1 MKRETLVSG
10 KLSAPPE
17 GRSVDIAALIDEAP
31 WNLRQKALL
40 VAVGC
45 AILLDGF
52 DNQSLGLA
60 APAILHNWQ
69 VSKENLAPILA
80 LGQVGMM
87 FGTAFG
93 GLAGDRLGR
102 KTALLSSVLVF
113 ALATALMAVVG
124 SIAQLGAL
132 RLLAGFGLGGA
143 LPNAAALVAEYTPA
157 RNRSFAVT
165 STIVCV
171 PLGGVLGGL
180 IAADLLPV
188 YGWRTLFAVAG
199 AIPLVLC
206 VIMAIFVPESV
217 RFLMVRGTSVDRVR
231 RMLARVGL
239 ALPAHVTLREP
250 ERDGEHRNRFMELL
264 LPARRHD
271 TLALWVSFAFCLL
284 AIYAA
289 AFNWLPTMLAD
300 AGYDLAVSSRGLMA
314 FNLGG
319 VIAAL
324 CGGWLFGRLGSKMP
338 MLVMAVVGAVTGGG
352 MFFWRPAADTPILT
366 VLILLGLL
374 GGCVNGVQTT
384 MYALAAHLYPVSIR
398 STGVGAASSVGRI
411 GAISSAVIG
420 AAMLTALGP
429 AGFYVLM
436 TVAMLVTAAALMVLR
451 GHVRPARGTFDPAA
465 AVSAD

>member
-1 MKRETLVSG
+1 MQRIRTVSDP
-10 KLSAPPE
+10 SA
-17 GRSVDIAALIDEAP
+17 GRSVDVAALIDAAP

-69 VSKENLAPILA
+69 VSKETLAPILA

-113 ALATALMAVVG
+113 AVATALMAVVG
-124 SIAQLGAL
+124 SITQLGVL
-132 RLLAGFGLGGA
+132 RLVAGFGLGGA

-157 RNRSFAVT
+157 RSRSFAVT

-180 IAADLLPV
+180 IAADLLPL

-199 AIPLVLC
+199 TIPLVLC

-217 RFLMVRGTSVDRVR
+217 RFLMVRGTDVDQVR

-239 ALPAHVTLREP
+239 TLPANATLREP

-271 TLALWVSFAFCLL
+271 TLALWVSFAFRLL
-284 AIYAA
+284 AIYA

-300 AGYDLAVSSRGLMA
+300 AGYDLAISSRGLMA

-324 CGGWLFGRLGSKMP
+324 CGGWLFGRLGSRTP
-338 MLVMAVVGAVTGGG
+338 MLVMAVIGALTGGG
-352 MFFWRPAADTPILT
+352 MFFWHPAADTPIVT

-384 MYALAAHLYPVSIR
+384 MYALAAQLYPVSIR

-451 GHVRPARGTFDPAA
+451 GHVRPVSGTLGTAA
-465 AVSAD
+465 AGSAD

>member
-10 KLSAPPE
+10 KLSAPSE

-217 RFLMVRGTSVDRVR
+217 RFLMVRGSDVERVR

-239 ALPAHVTLREP
+239 TLPAHATLREP

-284 AIYAA
+284 AIYA

-324 CGGWLFGRLGSKMP
+324 CGGWLFGRLGSKIP

-352 MFFWRPAADTPILT
+352 MFFWHPAADTPILT